1 MNKTESSDS
10 IKHLSKT
17 SIRSHHCDRA
27 VSAVDYKES
36 PRIPRAKGN
45 IIWKNYIYVGLRDR
59 PDAFIVAKLSE
70 KVEEHG
76 KRIDAKKHKF
86 YNSNTIKERKNME
99 NYINNIV
106 EHVQEL
112 MAKDTTIETSGQA
125 LAVLVGRVA
134 ARRYVPSRSK
144 SDEAEKF
151 VRNALKDD
159 YDYGYDYGLR
169 EFAYKLDSDFIVD
182 AIVYNEW
189 RDLDATLYNMVCVE
203 EKYEIARRVK
213 AGKLEHGELH

>member
-1 MNKTESSDS
+1 
-10 IKHLSKT
+10 
-17 SIRSHHCDRA
+17 
-27 VSAVDYKES
+27 
-36 PRIPRAKGN
+36 
-45 IIWKNYIYVGLRDR
+45 
-59 PDAFIVAKLSE
+59 
-70 KVEEHG
+70 
-76 KRIDAKKHKF
+76 
-86 YNSNTIKERKNME
+86 ME

-151 VRNALKDD
+151 VRKALKDD

-203 EKYEIARRVK
+203 ERYEIARRVK
-213 AGKLEHGELH
+213 AGKLEHGELR